1 MASLSQKRSWELIG
15 AGSLST
21 LSTRIF
27 SNFVGGFFFEFCAVI
42 SIIQYLLSREKLAV
56 H

>member
-1 MASLSQKRSWELIG
+1 MWHLSLKNVL
-15 AGSLST
+15 GSSLEPVRFRRCQDEFSRILSA
-21 LSTRIF
+21 
-27 SNFVGGFFFEFCAVI
+27 VFFEFCAVI